1 MSGMPWGGSE
11 VLWYKAAKQFQRLDH
26 DVAVSFKWW
35 PYKAF
40 QLEDLEKGGAKL
52 QLRGAPKSG
61 IKAWLNRFSA
71 DTDSPAAWIENNQP
85 DAVLITL
92 GYHPDRIPIAD
103 ACLKAK
109 VPYAINLQCAST
121 FFFIPADRLE
131 DYRRWYSGAEKVL
144 FVSDENRLKL
154 ENNIALRLTN
164 AEIVSNPFNVDYNS
178 QIDWPTAEAVT
189 GDDGVEKFRIAV
201 VGRVH
206 FQSKGQDI
214 VIDVMKEDKWRQR
227 PIEISFFGHDQG
239 NKAQLEALIEMHG
252 LQDQLKFG
260 GFVKDVS
267 DIWESNH
274 ALLLPSRYE
283 GAPLV
288 VTEAMLSGRF
298 AITTN
303 LGRNAELMDDN
314 VSGFIAEGAT
324 ISLVDE
330 AMERA
335 WKKRDQW
342 QQIGQLARQHIRER
356 YPEDPIGEYAEK
368 ILSLVR

>member
-11 VLWYKAAKQFQRLDH
+11 VLWYKAAKQLQREGH
-26 DVAVSFKWW
+26 DIAVSFKWW

-40 QLEDLEKGGAKL
+40 QLEDLEKGGAVL
-52 QLRGAPKSG
+52 NLRNAPKSKFQG
-61 IKAWLNRFSA
+61 WISSFKPDPDTPDAWVDR
-71 DTDSPAAWIENNQP
+71 TGP
-85 DAVLITL
+85 DAVLVTL

-103 ACLKAK
+103 ACLKNK
-109 VPYAINLQCAST
+109 IPYAINLQCASS
-121 FFFIPADRLE
+121 FFFIPGDRLE

-154 ENNIALRLTN
+154 ENNIAMKLDN
-164 AEIVSNPFNVDYNS
+164 AEIVSNPFNVDYE
-178 QIDWPTAEAVT
+178 IDVPWPEPKLDSAEPV
-189 GDDGVEKFRIAV
+189 FRVAV

-214 VIDVMKEDKWRQR
+214 VVDVMKQDKWKNR
-227 PIEISFFGHDQG
+227 PVEISFYGHDQG
-239 NKAQLEALIEMHG
+239 NKAQLESLIEMHG
-252 LQDQLKFG
+252 LQDKLKFG
-260 GFVKDVS
+260 GFVKKVT
-267 DIWESNH
+267 DIWAANH

-288 VTEAMLSGRF
+288 VTEAMLCGRF

-324 ISLVDE
+324 VSLFDE

-335 WKKRDQW
+335 WQKRDQW

-356 YPEDPIGEYAEK
+356 YPEDPIGEYADK
-368 ILSLVR
+368 VRSLLDARG

>member
-11 VLWYKAAKQFQRLDH
+11 VLWYKAAKRLLRDGH
-26 DVAVSFKWW
+26 DICVSYKWW

-40 QLEDLEKGGAKL
+40 QLEDLEKDGANL
-52 QLRGAPKSG
+52 WLRNQPKSKLEALRTHF
-61 IKAWLNRFSA
+61 KAKPTPESWLKS
-71 DTDSPAAWIENNQP
+71 EQP

-92 GYHPDRIPIAD
+92 GYHPDPIHVAD
-103 ACLKAK
+103 ACIANK
-109 VPYAINLQCAST
+109 VPYAINLQCASS

-131 DYRRWYSGAEKVL
+131 NYRRWYSNAAKVL
-144 FVSDENRLKL
+144 FVSEENQQKL
-154 ENNIALRLTN
+154 ENNIALRLDGN
-164 AEIVSNPFNVDYNS
+164 AEIVANPFNVDYDTE
-178 QIDWPTAEAVT
+178 IAWPKQNKTLKVAC
-189 GDDGVEKFRIAV
+189 

-214 VIDVMKEDKWRQR
+214 IVDVLKQDKWKQR
-227 PIEISFFGHDQG
+227 PIEVTFFGHDQG
-239 NKAQLEALIEMHG
+239 NKGQLEALIEMHG

-260 GFVKDVS
+260 GFVKDVKE
-267 DIWESNH
+267 IWADHH

-288 VTEAMLSGRF
+288 VTEAMLCGRF

-303 LGRNAELMDDN
+303 LGRNSELMDDN

-324 ISLVDE
+324 ISLFDD
-330 AMERA
+330 ALERA
-335 WKKRDQW
+335 WAKCEQW

-356 YPEDPIGEYAEK
+356 YPKDPVGEYADQ
-368 ILSLVR
+368 ILSLVN